1 MTMKNKKLLKY
12 FTEQILPTLDEI
24 EFNDTEHGCEGMTT
38 DQALEHLNRIY
49 TDVETVKYDVFVA
62 RDGDNFELFRLED
75 GRLEHR
81 IDVDFHTVR
90 WEVVGE

>member
-12 FTEQILPTLDEI
+12 FTEQISPILDEI
-24 EFNDTEHGCEGMTT
+24 EFNDTEHESMTT

-90 WEVVGE
+90 WEVVG

>member
-1 MTMKNKKLLKY
+1 
-12 FTEQILPTLDEI
+12 
-24 EFNDTEHGCEGMTT
+24 MTT
-38 DQALEHLNRIY
+38 NQAITMLSSRYGQI
-49 TDVETVKYDVFVA
+49 TTIKDGVFAA

-90 WEVVGE
+90 WEVVG

>member
-1 MTMKNKKLLKY
+1 MK
-12 FTEQILPTLDEI
+12 
-24 EFNDTEHGCEGMTT
+24 
-38 DQALEHLNRIY
+38 
-49 TDVETVKYDVFVA
+49 KYDSIP

-90 WEVVGE
+90 WEVVGR

>member
-1 MTMKNKKLLKY
+1 MT
-12 FTEQILPTLDEI
+12 TEQAIDMLSARYGHIT
-24 EFNDTEHGCEGMTT
+24 
-38 DQALEHLNRIY
+38 
-49 TDVETVKYDVFVA
+49 TVKYDVFVA

>member
-12 FTEQILPTLDEI
+12 FTEQILPILDEI

-38 DQALEHLNRIY
+38 DQALEHLNSIY

-62 RDGDNFELFRLED
+62 RDGDNFELFRLGD

-90 WEVVGE
+90 WEVVG

>member
-1 MTMKNKKLLKY
+1 MSMKNKKLLKY
-12 FTEQILPTLDEI
+12 FTEQILPILDEI
-24 EFNDTEHGCEGMTT
+24 EFNDTEHESMTT
-38 DQALEHLNRIY
+38 DQALEHLNSLY
-49 TDVETVKYDVFVA
+49 ADVETVKYDVFVA

-90 WEVVGE
+90 WEVVG